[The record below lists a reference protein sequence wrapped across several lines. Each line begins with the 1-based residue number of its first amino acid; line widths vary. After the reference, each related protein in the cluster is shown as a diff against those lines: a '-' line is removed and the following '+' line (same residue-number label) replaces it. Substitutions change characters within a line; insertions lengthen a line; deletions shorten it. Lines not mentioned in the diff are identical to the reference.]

1 MRAKAAIAR
10 VLKSYPPLFR
20 ATSRLYHAFNRR
32 FAPFGT
38 LSPDLADALAHAFRL
53 AREEAGR
60 SPGDYFEFG
69 LYRGYSFAK
78 AFELCRQLDLD
89 DTRFFGFDSFEGL
102 PRLGPGDE
110 ADGRF
115 FQGQFACSKQLVEQ
129 NLRDVGVDESRVRLI
144 EGYYED
150 SLTSE
155 LRTELGSKRAAVVL
169 LDCDLYSSTRTALG
183 WLDDLLA
190 AGSILLFD
198 DWFTH
203 GDDVRQGQ
211 PRAFREFLEARPQL
225 RAEPLGEFPRHG
237 KTFALRAR

>member
-1 MRAKAAIAR
+1 MRAKAAVAR

-20 ATSRLYHAFNRR
+20 TASRLYHAFNRG
-32 FAPFGT
+32 FAPFDT
-38 LSPDLADALAHAFRL
+38 LSPGLPDALAQAFRL
-53 AREEAGR
+53 AREEAGQ

-78 AFELCRQLDLD
+78 AFELCRELGLD

-102 PRLGPGDE
+102 PRLDPGDE

-115 FQGQFACSKQLVEQ
+115 FHGQFACSMQTVEK
-129 NLRDVGVDESRVRLI
+129 NLRDAGVDESRVRLV

-150 SLTSE
+150 SLSRE
-155 LRTELGSKRAAVVL
+155 LKTEFGSKRAAVVL

-183 WLDDLLA
+183 WLDDLLT

-198 DWFTH
+198 DWFSH
-203 GDDVRQGQ
+203 GDDMHQGQ
-211 PRAFREFLEARPQL
+211 PRALREFLEARPQL

-237 KTFALRAR
+237 KTFVLRAG